1 MTYLNLSVL
10 WHFCGTLWDV
20 IGFYVFLRAFIGEL
34 GFTAVGSYCILWDA
48 LGFNCILCFFFHAF

>member
-10 WHFCGTLWDV
+10 WHFCGTLWDD

-48 LGFNCILCFFFHAF
+48 LGFNCILCA